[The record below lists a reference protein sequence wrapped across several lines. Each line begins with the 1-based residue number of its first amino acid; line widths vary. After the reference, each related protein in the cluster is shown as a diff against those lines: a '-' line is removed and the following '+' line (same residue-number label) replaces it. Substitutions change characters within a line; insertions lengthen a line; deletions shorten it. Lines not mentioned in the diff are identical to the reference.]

1 MHKKKINVVQPAL
14 PPLTE
19 YIKYLEKIW
28 KTGVLTHN
36 GPMVQDL
43 ETKLAEFL
51 SIKNFIAVS
60 NGTIAIQMAI
70 KALDLKGEIITT
82 PFTWVATLSAIQWEK
97 CTPIFCDI
105 DPDTLNIDVTKIESL
120 ITKKTTA
127 ILPVHVFGNPCDVYE
142 IDRIA
147 KKHNLKVV
155 YDAAHALGSTI
166 NGKSVLEY
174 GDISTV
180 SLHATKL
187 LNTAEGGGCITR
199 NMHLNERLKEI
210 RFFGYDDQKSISG
223 QGFNGKMS
231 EINAALGLANMKYLA
246 KILQDRE
253 KKYDIYING
262 LKNKTS
268 IKFQKLNGDGSNYSY
283 FPIIFSKE
291 SDLTR
296 VLYHLEKNY
305 VYPRRYFYP
314 SLDAGQLSA
323 NLHAPSISADI
334 SRRILCLP
342 LYHSLEEAE
351 IYNIIDI
358 MTEIIE

>member
-1 MHKKKINVVQPAL
+1 MHKKKINVAQPAL

-19 YIKYLEKIW
+19 YIKHLEKIW

-51 SIKNFIAVS
+51 SIKKFIAVS

-105 DPDTLNIDVTKIESL
+105 DPDTLNIDVTKIEPL

-142 IDRIA
+142 IDRVA

-174 GDISTV
+174 GDVSTV

-187 LNTAEGGGCITR
+187 LNTAEGGGCITS

-210 RFFGYDDQKSISG
+210 RFFGYDDQKSISS

-231 EINAALGLANMKYLA
+231 EINAALGLSNIKYLDD
-246 KILQDRE
+246 ILKDRQQ
-253 KKYDIYING
+253 KYKLYARFFDQ
-262 LKNKTS
+262 NKDF
-268 IKFQKLNGDGSNYSY
+268 KLQKLNGTGSNYSY
-283 FPIIFSKE
+283 FPVICRDE
-291 SDLTR
+291 
-296 VLYHLEKNY
+296 VLLHKLQYVLEKNNIY
-305 VYPRRYFYP
+305 GRRYFYP
-314 SLDAGQLSA
+314 SLDQLPQFKNINQQFHSV
-323 NLHAPSISADI
+323 DI
-334 SRRILCLP
+334 AKRIFCLP
-342 LYHSLEEAE
+342 LYYGLEIKDIQE
-351 IYNIIDI
+351 ILQLIDNN
-358 MTEIIE
+358 M